1 MKPHPGENHNS
12 YEKILEN
19 VNCNNANIIFDN
31 ILEIISISDIV
42 ITMFSSIIV
51 DALSL
56 DKYVL
61 EINYPNVI
69 DPIEFNKM
77 GKIMQSNI
85 ENITSNVKQIFDDSK
100 NTNSILQDSQKIIKE
115 IYGIPEQNPLKIL
128 TDFFNP

>member
-1 MKPHPGENHNS
+1 
-12 YEKILEN
+12 
-19 VNCNNANIIFDN
+19 
-31 ILEIISISDIV
+31 
-42 ITMFSSIIV
+42 
-51 DALSL
+51 
-56 DKYVL
+56 
-61 EINYPNVI
+61 
-69 DPIEFNKM
+69 M